1 MFLNLP
7 VHFTCFL
14 YPTNRYEVSKIIK
27 RLKNKC
33 NVLLDISPALLKEN
47 SVVFSQQLSSL
58 YNMSIIEK
66 IFPDI
71 LKVAR
76 IMPIHKSGLVSVVD
90 NYRPISGLPTV
101 SKVFEMLTLD
111 RMMSF
116 INSHDILS
124 SSQFGFRKGKNTTQA
139 IIKLLSHIIP
149 AYHNKEYSTC
159 FFLDLCKAFDTV
171 NHEILLKKLWHY
183 GFRGVS
189 HDYLKSYF
197 QNRKQYVYLNSL
209 SSNFMSIVAGVP
221 QGSILGPLCFSLF
234 INDMPL
240 YVEAF
245 TVLFADDAAFV
256 LTSSALSAL
265 YHKIVKLFP

>member
-1 MFLNLP
+1 MEKKVNISLEKLNVDGVCLVGIDLVNYVNRHFVEAAALLTSGLSPPSSYMFLNLP

-14 YPTNRYEVSKIIK
+14 YPTNRYEASKIIK

-47 SVVFSQQLSSL
+47 SVVFSHQLSSL

-76 IMPIHKSGLVSVVD
+76 ITPVHKSGSVSVVD
-90 NYRPISGLPTV
+90 NYRPISGLPSI

-116 INSHDILS
+116 KNSHDILS

-149 AYHNKEYSTC
+149 AYHNKEYSAC
-159 FFLDLCKAFDTV
+159 FFLDLRKAFDTV

-183 GFRGVS
+183 GFHGVS
-189 HDYLKSYF
+189 YDYLKSYF
-197 QNRKQYVYLNSL
+197 
-209 SSNFMSIVAGVP
+209 
-221 QGSILGPLCFSLF
+221 
-234 INDMPL
+234 
-240 YVEAF
+240 
-245 TVLFADDAAFV
+245 
-256 LTSSALSAL
+256 
-265 YHKIVKLFP
+265 